1 MNNKHDA
8 SELKHTLAQTIE
20 FLEILPREINHL
32 LRLSHSDETNEIS
45 HEKLLAIALDGLR
58 IRLIEA
64 DAYLAKSN
72 PYGGDDTPF

>member
-32 LRLSHSDETNEIS
+32 LRLMYDHEENEIS
-45 HEKLLAIALDGLR
+45 HEKLLAIAIDGLR

-72 PYGGDDTPF
+72 PYGGDDAPF